1 MYRVLAGVFLTVGVS
16 LMLLG
21 VSYFVM
27 VLFGMVWDWGKFLAA
42 IIIFVIGI
50 LGTCQGYDM
59 VIKEEKERRPYR

>member
-1 MYRVLAGVFLTVGVS
+1 
-16 LMLLG
+16 MLLG

-59 VIKEEKERRPYR
+59 VGKIERYR